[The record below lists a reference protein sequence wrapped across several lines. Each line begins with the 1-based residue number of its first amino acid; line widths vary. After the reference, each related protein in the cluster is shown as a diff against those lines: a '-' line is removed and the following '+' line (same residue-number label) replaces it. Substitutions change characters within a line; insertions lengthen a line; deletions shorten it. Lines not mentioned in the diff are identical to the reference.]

1 METVLNVLVILSL
14 VGVLAYA
21 FAVFQVLRIVTAWAK
36 DRWRD
41 DWGRRPLLLKL
52 PPWALTAVLAL
63 CFLAVAL

>member
-1 METVLNVLVILSL
+1 MDAFLNVLVILSL

-21 FAVFQVLRIVTAWAK
+21 FAVYQVLRIVTAWAK

-41 DWGRRPLLLKL
+41 GWGRRPLLLKL
-52 PPWALTAVLAL
+52 PPWALTAVLVL